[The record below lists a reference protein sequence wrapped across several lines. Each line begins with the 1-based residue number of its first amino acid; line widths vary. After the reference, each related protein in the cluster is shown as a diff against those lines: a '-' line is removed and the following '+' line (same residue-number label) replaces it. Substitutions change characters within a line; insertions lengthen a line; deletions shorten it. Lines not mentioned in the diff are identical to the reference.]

1 MSILLVIALAGT
13 AGAAKT
19 NVTRAR
25 AAVREAD
32 VRRCAAVAAR
42 DLDRFL
48 ALLADDVAFFPDQ
61 RAIVQ
66 GKPAARTLFAPFF
79 DAKGPALRCEPST
92 AEVAA
97 SGELAYTTGTY
108 LVTGAEAGLSATRG
122 HGKYVTVW
130 RKRGGRWLLAVDIG
144 NGTPPVEPDF
154 GPPPPP

>member
-1 MSILLVIALAGT
+1 MSLLLVTVLAG
-13 AGAAKT
+13 AVGAAKMPAT
-19 NVTRAR
+19 SAR
-25 AAVREAD
+25 AALREAD

-48 ALLADDVAFFPDQ
+48 ALLGDDVAVFPDQ
-61 RAIVQ
+61 QPIVK

-79 DAKGPALRCEPST
+79 DAKGPALSCEPLT

-97 SGELAYTTGTY
+97 SGDLAYTTGTY
-108 LVTGAEAGLSATRG
+108 LVKGTDAERSATRG

-130 RKRGGRWLLAVDIG
+130 RKRGGRWRVAVDIG
-144 NGTPPVEPDF
+144 NGSPPAERDF